1 LIALLDINVLVAL
14 AWPNHVHHSSARKWF
29 RNQKKDGWA
38 TCPTSENSF
47 IRISSNSR
55 IIPEARSPREAAL
68 FLRDLTALENHVFWP
83 EEASVLDDRW
93 ISLEKIH
100 THRQVTDANLLSLA
114 IRYEGCL
121 ATFDRGILEL
131 LPDGAKAQEPVHL
144 IPTNIS

>member
-1 LIALLDINVLVAL
+1 
-14 AWPNHVHHSSARKWF
+14 
-29 RNQKKDGWA
+29 
-38 TCPTSENSF
+38 
-47 IRISSNSR
+47 R

-100 THRQVTDANLLSLA
+100 THRQVTDAHLLSLA